1 METSF
6 PGWFPID
13 PKTGQGPPNWKAA
26 MLVLLGLFPIVMLE
40 TRFLSPRL
48 ASLNSSVAMF
58 VGNTISVALTTW
70 MTMPL
75 FIKALGWWLFP
86 KSEASKVAINFAGTA
101 LIFFLYA
108 AEVAVLWKLL

>member
-6 PGWFPID
+6 PGWFPTD

-48 ASLNSSVAMF
+48 ANLNSSFAMF
-58 VGNTISVALTTW
+58 IGNTISVALTTW
-70 MTMPL
+70 LTMPL
-75 FIKALGWWLFP
+75 FIKSLGWWLFP
-86 KSEASKVAINFAGTA
+86 KSEALKIPVNIAGTA
-101 LIFFLYA
+101 LIFVLYA
-108 AEVAVLWKLL
+108 IEVALLWHLL

>member
-1 METSF
+1 
-6 PGWFPID
+6 
-13 PKTGQGPPNWKAA
+13 

-101 LIFFLYA
+101 VIFFLYA
-108 AEVAVLWKLL
+108 AEVAVLWNLL